1 MCTDCNEITIPTGPK
16 GDTGDIGENAFTVL
30 TATYIQPAV
39 NTNVTIS
46 VSDTGSYSTGWCGIG
61 QLIFVQLGGYY
72 EVVSKTATS
81 ITIKY
86 TSTYTTFNQSLT
98 AAGLTVANSGTVSPG
113 GLGGING
120 TNGTNG
126 TNGVSYTPT
135 TYYVNDGG
143 SILEMNSST
152 LGLTDSALVVPSLAA
167 GTYIAMFD
175 ADCSVT
181 RNTTSSSTITM
192 IYRVNGIPRGI
203 FIDPSTQLGSNE
215 KLSMNIQF
223 TIAVPTTINVTYLA
237 TAFTDATTKI
247 KIYARSLVL
256 IKVA

>member
-86 TSTYTTFNQSLT
+86 TATYTTFNQSLT

-143 SILEMNSST
+143 NIINVTNSS
-152 LGLTDSALVVPSLAA
+152 LSNTDGSLVIPSLAA

-175 ADCSVT
+175 ADCTMT
-181 RNTTSSSTITM
+181 RNTTTNQTTTL
-192 IYRVNGIPRGI
+192 IYRVNGIPRGLY
-203 FIDPSTQLGSNE
+203 IDPSSETSNAY

-223 TIAVPTTINVTYLA
+223 TIASPTTINVTYVA
-237 TAFTDATTKI
+237 NTFTDTTTNI

>member
-30 TATYIQPAV
+30 TSTYIQPAV
-39 NTNVTIS
+39 NTNVTVS

-61 QLIFVQLGGYY
+61 QLIFIELGGYY

-98 AAGLTVANSGTVSPG
+98 VAGLTVANNGTVSPA

-126 TNGVSYTPT
+126 TDGVSYTPT
-135 TYYVNDGG
+135 TYYINDGG
-143 SILEMNSST
+143 SILEMNSGT
-152 LGLTDSALVVPSLAA
+152 LGITDTALVVANLPA

-181 RNTTSSSTITM
+181 RNTTVDEIITM
-192 IYRVNGIPRGI
+192 IYRVNGIPRGL
-203 FIDPSTQLGSNE
+203 FINPSTETGSND

-223 TIAVPTTINVTYLA
+223 TIAVPTTINVTYLS

-247 KIYARSLVL
+247 RIFARSLIL
-256 IKVA
+256 LKVA